1 MRRRKGLGVGSVS
14 LVLIFSVLCLTI
26 FALLTLST
34 ARSDAALA
42 ERAAQ
47 SAKDYYAADTEG
59 QYVCAQLLNALQNGE
74 KPISVRGTQITYG
87 ETCAYFSISAG
98 DDRYISTEVS
108 YGGQILQ
115 WKEISG
121 ENWTP
126 DEKINVYK

>member
-1 MRRRKGLGVGSVS
+1 MRKRKGLGVGSVS

-47 SAKDYYAADTEG
+47 TAKDYYAADTEG
-59 QYVCAQLLNALQNGE
+59 QFVCAKLLKALQSGE
-74 KPISVRGTQITYG
+74 KPESVRDTQITYDG
-87 ETCAYFSISAG
+87 NGAYYSVAAG
-98 DDRYISTEVS
+98 DDRYIAVAVS
-108 YGGQILQ
+108 YDGEILH
-115 WKEISG
+115 WKEVSG

-126 DEKINVYK
+126 DENINVYK

>member
-1 MRRRKGLGVGSVS
+1 MRKRKGLGVGSIS

-26 FALLTLST
+26 FTLLTLST

-47 SAKDYYAADTEG
+47 SAKDYYAADAEG
-59 QYVCAQLLNALQNGE
+59 QHVCAQLQSALQNGE
-74 KPISVRGTQITYG
+74 RPQNLRGTQVTYNDN
-87 ETCAYFSISAG
+87 CAYFSVAAG
-98 DDRYISTEVS
+98 DDRYIAAAVS
-108 YGGQILQ
+108 FDGEILQ

-126 DEKINVYK
+126 DENINVYK